1 MTSHNQ
7 INATQD
13 IVQQLPGEVVAHIAS
28 YTDKESLNNLR
39 LASQDAAD
47 KTASEFAKRHLKV
60 LDLKLPVTKEETRR
74 FGLPYKLPDEDFTTM
89 LKFIGLHDLGGY
101 IQRITFSE
109 ESDQDDFSIE
119 CRIRLRI
126 FFLNLTSLRAISAK
140 FQCAPAA
147 KFFLSFLATVPKIPL
162 TELNLH
168 GSSIN
173 SASQLMPVLRNFSAS
188 LNRIHFE
195 GVRMPRKDW
204 IRVFNYIRDGMNVNR
219 LCLYKVQATE
229 DKDDEMLLDSVLPG
243 NEQYYVCDPESKEWW
258 HITKEFTILH
268 GEAGVKNGLG
278 DVITLMERVS

>member
-28 YTDKESLNNLR
+28 YTDNESLNNLR

-60 LDLKLPVTKEETRR
+60 LDLKLPVTKEES
-74 FGLPYKLPDEDFTTM
+74 FDSGLPCPLLDEEFSTTV
-89 LKFIGLHDLGGY
+89 KFIEQNDLGGY
-101 IQRITFSE
+101 VQRITFSE

-126 FFLNLTSLRAISAK
+126 FFLQLTSLRAISVK
-140 FQCAPAA
+140 FQCVPAA

-162 TELNLH
+162 TELSLH
-168 GSSIN
+168 GASIN
-173 SASQLMPVLRNFSAS
+173 SASQLMPVLRNFAAS

-229 DKDDEMLLDSVLPG
+229 DKDDEMLLDSVLPE

-258 HITKEFTILH
+258 HITKEFTIMH
-268 GEAGVKNGLG
+268 GQAGVKDGLG

>member
-7 INATQD
+7 IEATQD

-28 YTDKESLNNLR
+28 
-39 LASQDAAD
+39 
-47 KTASEFAKRHLKV
+47 EFAKRHLKV
-60 LDLKLPVTKEETRR
+60 LNLKLPVTKEES
-74 FGLPYKLPDEDFTTM
+74 FSSGLPCPLLDEEFSTTVE
-89 LKFIGLHDLGGY
+89 LIGQNDLGGY
-101 IQRITFSE
+101 VQRITFSE
-109 ESDQDDFSIE
+109 ESDQDDFDIE

-126 FFLNLTSLRAISAK
+126 FFLQLTSLRAISVK
-140 FQCAPAA
+140 FQCVPAA

-162 TELNLH
+162 TELNLY
-168 GSSIN
+168 GASIN
-173 SASQLMPVLRNFSAS
+173 SASQLMSVRRNFSAS
-188 LNRIHFE
+188 LNRVHFE

-229 DKDDEMLLDSVLPG
+229 DKSDEMLLDSVLPD
-243 NEQYYVCDPESKEWW
+243 NEQIYVCDPAGKEWW

-268 GEAGVKNGLG
+268 GETGVKDGLG